1 MKKLLFIMLFVM
13 FLSACASSDS
23 KAIREALE
31 NRDYTCTSRVC
42 TRESTF
48 TYLGTYTFTQETEI
62 QTRKQEV
69 TQTTIYPTL
78 AENYR
83 LIEVYTFHYDYNSNA
98 MTKVEFELYHLSSEG
113 KVQYAEGT
121 LNDGTF
127 DYEVLDSSLSNTHFN
142 PIRLTNRLN
151 DMTDDIINR
160 WESNFN
166 EWLNR

>member
-1 MKKLLFIMLFVM
+1 MKKLLIIMLFVTL
-13 FLSACASSDS
+13 LSACASSDS

-48 TYLGTYTFTQETEI
+48 TYLGTYTFTQEKEV

-78 AENYR
+78 AEDYR
-83 LIEVYTFHYDYNSNA
+83 LIEVYTFHYDYATNA
-98 MTKVEFELYHLSSEG
+98 ITNIAFELYHLSSEG

-121 LNDGTF
+121 LKDGTL
-127 DYEVLDSSLSNTHFN
+127 DYEALDTSLSNTHLN
-142 PIRLTNRLN
+142 PTRLKNRLN
-151 DMTDDIINR
+151 DMKDDIINR

-166 EWLNR
+166 EWLNS